1 MDVFEYSES
10 DVLYTQLSLFQ
21 KFMKRHSLD
30 KMTAPI
36 HLRQKYKYICTPLFY
51 YDIAASSLFAK

>member
-1 MDVFEYSES
+1 MILKTKTAIKKGFCKIFS
-10 DVLYTQLSLFQ
+10 
-21 KFMKRHSLD
+21 KF
-30 KMTAPI
+30 MTAPI